1 MSRELFESLPPLPT
15 LQAMRSPANANS
27 SQAATVNKM
36 TLRDRKKNGSV
47 ASTVSQS
54 PPKPKRV
61 RTPSHTPQSSPPKS
75 RQAPA
80 SRKKTVPPGPQA
92 GTSFENSQ
100 NEKRNP
106 TIGRT
111 SRHPEMTKENDLTPP
126 VQRSAKPASNV
137 YTSTKPIDS
146 VVAPP
151 TAESQPPLTIRIKL
165 PPRAKP
171 SEADTSVNISPP
183 PLVTDPL
190 PPS

>member
-1 MSRELFESLPPLPT
+1 MGREIFETLPPLPT

-27 SQAATVNKM
+27 SHTATVNKM

-54 PPKPKRV
+54 PPKPKQV

-92 GTSFENSQ
+92 GTFFETSQ

-106 TIGRT
+106 TVGRT
-111 SRHPEMTKENDLTPP
+111 SRHPAMTKENDLTPP
-126 VQRSAKPASNV
+126 VLRLAKPTSDV
-137 YTSTKPIDS
+137 YTSTEPIDS
-146 VVAPP
+146 VVVPQ
-151 TAESQPPLTIRIKL
+151 TTESQPPLTIRIKL
-165 PPRAKP
+165 PPRAKS
-171 SEADTSVNISPP
+171 SEADASVNISPLAP
-183 PLVTDPL
+183 VTDPL
-190 PPS
+190 LPS